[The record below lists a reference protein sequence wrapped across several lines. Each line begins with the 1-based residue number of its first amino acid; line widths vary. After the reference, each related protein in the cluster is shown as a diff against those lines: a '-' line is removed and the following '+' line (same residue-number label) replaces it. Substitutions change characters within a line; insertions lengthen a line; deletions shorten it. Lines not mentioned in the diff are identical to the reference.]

1 MRTFKDDIHE
11 SVSKHSDKS
20 YYYFMIQGDVELAYT
35 YFKVNNIKHPL
46 LENCETWCKGVTTK
60 FIAKTMQDIKDNP
73 KHTPFQAFKVRVD
86 VFFNTAATFTEV
98 TEPVDGEVYIADMTL
113 DPEKMC
119 VKSDNQVFEYSVYTE
134 REKYLGLYSS
144 GEFTLFSEQV
154 NHFNKK
160 DVKSY
165 TLYKVDI

>member
-1 MRTFKDDIHE
+1 MHTFKDDIHE
-11 SVSKHSDKS
+11 SVSKNSDKS
-20 YYYFMIQGDVELAYT
+20 YYYFMIQGDLEMGYVYCKEN
-35 YFKVNNIKHPL
+35 KISHPL
-46 LENCETWCKGVTTK
+46 LESCEAWCKGSANAK
-60 FIAKTMQDIKDNP
+60 FIVKVMRKMKENP
-73 KHTPFQAFKVRVD
+73 GATPFEAFKHRAD
-86 VFFNTAATFTEV
+86 ILFNAPTFTEV

-154 NHFNKK
+154 IHFNKK